1 MAAPSP
7 QYYNDQVSG
16 AGIYGKVDDLSNWW
30 LDSAFTVPSTE
41 FPDTGTVCHV
51 YGTGLQFASGNYTL
65 SVYSIDLYDYSVLN
79 AFNNVDFY
87 TSNGVTMHDYTQ
99 LQADG

>member
-7 QYYNDQVSG
+7 QYFNDQVSG
-16 AGIYGKVDDLSNWW
+16 AGYYGKVDDLNNWW

-41 FPDTGTVCHV
+41 LPNIGTVCHV
-51 YGTGLQFASGNYTL
+51 YGSGLQFASGNYNF

-87 TSNGVTMHDYTQ
+87 TSNGVTMHDSTQ
-99 LQADG
+99 LQSDG